1 MIKIFIKLKN
11 IIVILFF
18 YLLFLLIGDLIFSNF
33 IYKKDTNIKYDCF
46 EYKNYLFEEE
56 SYHDYYFQKNCV
68 ATETQRTVAPYKVF
82 TDKDGYRYSGR
93 KRQQEINN
101 IVFLGDSHTYSM
113 GVKFENSFPG
123 IVENNTNNYT
133 IYNLGVPG
141 YGLQKHYY
149 NLNTFLKTKKTSK
162 IILTL
167 DMTDIYDAAHRW
179 RIIANT
185 KSPVLKSKHTN
196 KKISDWKKMQSS
208 NFKGSKI
215 LVFHAR
221 NFLRYLRLKI
231 RSTNMGNKDGA
242 LKTEVANYTYVDL
255 EKRSPLNYLSPDDF
269 ERGTSIIDLYFAKI
283 NDLAKRN
290 NAKLYLMIF
299 PWPETLVYGQEKFNW
314 ENFNINLCKKNNCSK
329 VINLFDDF
337 RSIKRVNKN
346 WKNLIYIDD
355 DVHFNKFGNNLIAN
369 KITREINN

>member
-1 MIKIFIKLKN
+1 
-11 IIVILFF
+11 
-18 YLLFLLIGDLIFSNF
+18 
-33 IYKKDTNIKYDCF
+33 
-46 EYKNYLFEEE
+46 
-56 SYHDYYFQKNCV
+56 
-68 ATETQRTVAPYKVF
+68 
-82 TDKDGYRYSGR
+82 
-93 KRQQEINN
+93 
-101 IVFLGDSHTYSM
+101 
-113 GVKFENSFPG
+113 
-123 IVENNTNNYT
+123 
-133 IYNLGVPG
+133 
-141 YGLQKHYY
+141 
-149 NLNTFLKTKKTSK
+149 
-162 IILTL
+162 
-167 DMTDIYDAAHRW
+167 
-179 RIIANT
+179 
-185 KSPVLKSKHTN
+185 
-196 KKISDWKKMQSS
+196 
-208 NFKGSKI
+208 
-215 LVFHAR
+215 
-221 NFLRYLRLKI
+221 
-231 RSTNMGNKDGA
+231 MGNKDGA

-283 NDLAKRN
+283 NELAKRN